1 MKLME
6 LHQFPTKKKVV
17 EGGREKHKKLR
28 SAKDFRGKKRMKLTK
43 KQASY
48 KHDRKKRKQNQTPE
62 NTIIKTIYLLLA
74 KINVAV

>member
-1 MKLME
+1 
-6 LHQFPTKKKVV
+6 
-17 EGGREKHKKLR
+17 
-28 SAKDFRGKKRMKLTK
+28 MKLTK

>member
-43 KQASY
+43 KQWYETHKKAS
-48 KHDRKKRKQNQTPE
+48 
-62 NTIIKTIYLLLA
+62 IL
-74 KINVAV
+74 